1 MNIDINIFKNN
12 VDLSKQLTKEILEI
26 SEVAIARNGK
36 ATFILCGGTTPKFL
50 YKKMSNLKLPWEK
63 INITTSDE
71 HCFTNDNSIR
81 NDTVIKMNLL
91 RGKATTAKFD
101 NLPNIEK
108 SDYFLFPIDLLILGL
123 GIAGHIAGIFPD
135 AIEKKE
141 LLYGLNPIYTVSS
154 VLAKTKRVSC
164 GLTTLIKAKN
174 QYIYILGKEKLDILL
189 TAFEND
195 NFEEM
200 PVRAFLRTAKIF
212 WAPK

>member
-12 VDLSKQLTKEILEI
+12 VELSKQLTKEILDI
-26 SEVAIARNGK
+26 SEVAIAKNGK
-36 ATFILCGGTTPKFL
+36 ATFILPGGTTPKFL
-50 YKKMSNLKLPWEK
+50 YQKMSNLKLPWGK
-63 INITTSDE
+63 INITNSDE
-71 HCFTNDNSIR
+71 HCFPNDNPSR
-81 NDTVIKMNLL
+81 NDIVIKMNLL
-91 RGKATTAKFD
+91 KNKATTAKFD
-101 NLPNIEK
+101 DLLSIEK
-108 SDYFLFPIDLLILGL
+108 LDYFNYPIDLLILGL

-141 LLYGLNPIYTVSS
+141 LLYGLNPLYTVNS

-189 TAFEND
+189 TALESE

-200 PVRAFLRTAKIF
+200 PVRAFLHTAKIF